1 MPPRPDPTAAV
12 AKVDAFRGSEPAP
25 TPSAAKAFDLA
36 DAARVAVIGLFVL
49 AIFAVLKTTADL
61 VVPMVSAVIV
71 GSVLARIGE
80 MSSRLGVPPLV
91 SGLGLVALTGVVI
104 FVLVDALVEPF
115 VDLFTRAPEMLERV
129 TTALRPMIAPL
140 TSLKTAISR
149 ATEGVAGSMPVVVDQ
164 KDAADRL
171 SGFVGGLTPALGELL
186 VFFAT
191 LAFFVVGR
199 DALRR
204 GAILLFE
211 GRDTR
216 LAVIRIFNAVETAL
230 AHYFGTT
237 AMIYV
242 GVGVTTAAIAWAAGL
257 PTPMLW
263 GAMTFLASFIPYIGA
278 ALIALSL
285 AAGGLVTHDA
295 TLFALLPAIA
305 FAVVHLVSENLIIP
319 AILGRRF
326 EINPFTVFVAI
337 VFWTWLW
344 GAMGAVLAVPLLL
357 VATTIHDEFG
367 ASPPT
372 LPG

>member
-1 MPPRPDPTAAV
+1 MPPRPEPTAAV
-12 AKVDAFRGSEPAP
+12 TEIDGAHGVAPAP
-25 TPSAAKAFDLA
+25 KPVAGLAFDLA
-36 DAARVAVIGLFVL
+36 DAARVAVVGLFVL
-49 AIFAVLKTTADL
+49 AVFAVLKTAAEL
-61 VVPMVSAVIV
+61 VVPMVAAVIV
-71 GSVLARIGE
+71 GSVLARVGE

-115 VDLFTRAPEMLERV
+115 VDLFHRAPEMLERV
-129 TTALRPMIAPL
+129 TAALRPLTAPL
-140 TSLKTAISR
+140 TSLKTAMSR
-149 ATEGVAGSMPVVVDQ
+149 ATEAGATSPPVVVDRT
-164 KDAADRL
+164 DVADRL
-171 SGFVGGLTPALGELL
+171 SDFVGGLTPALGELL

-199 DALRR
+199 NALRR
-204 GAILLFE
+204 GVILLFE

-216 LAVIRIFNAVETAL
+216 LAVIRIFNAVEAAL

-237 AMIYV
+237 AMIYA
-242 GVGVTTAAIAWAAGL
+242 GVGVTTAAIAWGAGL
-257 PTPMLW
+257 PTPALW
-263 GAMTFLASFIPYIGA
+263 GAMTFLASFIPFIGA
-278 ALIALSL
+278 GMIALSL

-295 TLFALLPAIA
+295 TLFALLPSIA
-305 FAVVHLVSENLIIP
+305 FVVVHLVSENLIIP

-326 EINPFTVFVAI
+326 EINPFTVFLAI

-367 ASPPT
+367 TSPPN